1 MEQNVILNAKDSD
14 PEKLKWMMGFPPE
27 KEKIIS
33 AKDGS
38 FFEFPAL
45 RYSVNHMRE
54 FFPTR
59 KVSANKNWN
68 YRVTKKID
76 NNIENITY
84 VPWDSNESKTFL
96 EGLDNYEDYD
106 IRKKSSDDF
115 SKLLMEDTCTFY
127 YDFPYLT
134 DSTGIVNIATSDDG
148 NIRIYSWDT
157 QLGGTMIRW
166 DNVIQYRSNGRLKS
180 FEGNIT

>member
-1 MEQNVILNAKDSD
+1 MEQNVILNARDSD

-59 KVSANKNWN
+59 NVSVAKTDL
-68 YRVTKKID
+68 YKFRHDLDKKID
-76 NNIENITY
+76 EITF
-84 VPWDSNESKTFL
+84 VPWNVSSTSPMTFAESLEKNYVDGIIIMHNEKIV
-96 EGLDNYEDYD
+96 YEKYPEFIKQRFDVDYD
-106 IRKKSSDDF
+106 FEEFIELYDRF
-115 SKLLMEDTCTFY
+115 CTKRGF
-127 YDFPYLT
+127 
-134 DSTGIVNIATSDDG
+134 IMRG
-148 NIRIYSWDT
+148 NEIDYTRAGKAFIDEFRA
-157 QLGGTMIRW
+157 GKFG
-166 DNVIQYRSNGRLKS
+166 K
-180 FEGNIT
+180 ITLE